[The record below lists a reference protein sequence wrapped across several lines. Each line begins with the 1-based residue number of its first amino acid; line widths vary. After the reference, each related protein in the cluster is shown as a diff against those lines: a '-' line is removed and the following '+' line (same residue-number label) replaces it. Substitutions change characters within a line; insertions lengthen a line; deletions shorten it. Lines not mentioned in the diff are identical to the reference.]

1 MDFIIKKC
9 KLMRI
14 TKKKTPFHSDLKI
27 NNHTL
32 EETFEFS
39 DLGLITSRKLS
50 WNAHVDKITSKANKI
65 LGLVKRTCKG
75 MKDITTLRTLFC
87 ALVRFQFE
95 YCTVVWSP
103 QTARNIN
110 KLERIQRRAT
120 KFILKTDDD
129 YDMRRKRLNLLSL
142 EDRRFLFDVLFLYKV
157 LNGYISI
164 GISTYI
170 QFYTDADRYHLRG
183 RDELTLKKNFART
196 TTFESSFFNR
206 IVDMWNALPL
216 NVRQASN
223 ISNFKKGARDFLLS
237 RYD

>member
-1 MDFIIKKC
+1 
-9 KLMRI
+9 
-14 TKKKTPFHSDLKI
+14 
-27 NNHTL
+27 
-32 EETFEFS
+32 
-39 DLGLITSRKLS
+39 
-50 WNAHVDKITSKANKI
+50 
-65 LGLVKRTCKG
+65 

-87 ALVRFQFE
+87 ALVRSQLE

-110 KLERIQRRAT
+110 KLEKIQRRAT

-129 YDMRRKRLNLLSL
+129 YDTCRKRLNLLSL

-170 QFYTDADRYHLRG
+170 QFYTDSDRYHLRG

-196 TTFESSFFNR
+196 TTFKSSFFNR

-216 NVRQASN
+216 KVRQASN